1 MRCKA
6 CSATSGQTFR
16 GQGVNAVTDNDCL
29 LVRLGNGHVQSVKER
44 CGHLAH
50 SLGVGKQPVHIN
62 NLAEREDTVFIA

>member
-1 MRCKA
+1 M
-6 CSATSGQTFR
+6 
-16 GQGVNAVTDNDCL
+16 NAVTDNDCL